1 MSNDDVKYIN
11 GDADDFT
18 IYLFSAPPKEKNTIK
33 LELNPS
39 KDNIHIGL
47 HIFQELLM
55 IFTSGIKYLFS
66 KDEIVD
72 ITSLTVDD
80 ISLMNHYFQ
89 SIGFTILIETFTIS
103 EYLSNMK
110 LPNYFRNHD
119 LIKDNT
125 PLYDFYYET
134 YLAGI
139 IYRITF
145 NFLR

>member
-1 MSNDDVKYIN
+1 MENKDTEYID

-18 IYLFSAPPKEKNTIK
+18 IYLFSNEPQEKNSIK
-33 LELNPS
+33 LELS
-39 KDNIHIGL
+39 KPREDIKIGL

-125 PLYDFYYET
+125 PLDDFYYET
-134 YLAGI
+134 HLAGI

>member
-18 IYLFSAPPKEKNTIK
+18 IYLFSVPPKEKNTIK

-125 PLYDFYYET
+125 PLDDFYYET
-134 YLAGI
+134 HLAGI

>member
-1 MSNDDVKYIN
+1 
-11 GDADDFT
+11 
-18 IYLFSAPPKEKNTIK
+18 
-33 LELNPS
+33 
-39 KDNIHIGL
+39 
-47 HIFQELLM
+47 
-55 IFTSGIKYLFS
+55 
-66 KDEIVD
+66 
-72 ITSLTVDD
+72 
-80 ISLMNHYFQ
+80 MNHYFQ

-125 PLYDFYYET
+125 PLDDFYYET